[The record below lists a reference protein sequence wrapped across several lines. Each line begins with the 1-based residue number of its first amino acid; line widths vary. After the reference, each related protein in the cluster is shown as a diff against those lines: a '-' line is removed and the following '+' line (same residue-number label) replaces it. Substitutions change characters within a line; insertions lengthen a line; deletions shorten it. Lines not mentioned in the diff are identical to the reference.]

1 MLPQARNM
9 VLSNVSVDPKD
20 LAHIEAIIL
29 SMTPYER
36 KHPEEL
42 KASRKIRISK
52 GSGRSV
58 EEINRLLKQFESMKD
73 MMKRMN
79 NGTMKLPF

>member
-1 MLPQARNM
+1 
-9 VLSNVSVDPKD
+9 
-20 LAHIEAIIL
+20 
-29 SMTPYER
+29 MTPHER